1 MPCRTFNDVA
11 RAVVNGQADWGVL
24 PVENLIAGP
33 VHGALDALSRYDSLE
48 RVREHALP
56 VHLALLGL
64 PGATVKDVRFV
75 LSHPVALK
83 QCTKWLWAHR
93 LISVTEA
100 HDTAGAARMVA
111 IRRDPSVAAIAAS
124 WAAEPYGLVVLADR
138 LEDRPDNAT
147 RFVLVRRRSISGAP

>member
-1 MPCRTFNDVA
+1 VPCRTFDDVA
-11 RAVVNGQADWGVL
+11 RAVVNGEADWGVL

-33 VHGALDALSRYDSLE
+33 VHEALDALSRYASLE
-48 RVREHALP
+48 RVREHVLP

-64 PGATVKDVRFV
+64 PGATVKDIRFV
-75 LSHPVALK
+75 LSHAVALK

-138 LEDRPDNAT
+138 LEDRPDNST
-147 RFVLVRRRSISGAP
+147 RFVLVRRRTAAS